1 MDGDIQKT
9 LRALRL
15 LQRAGL
21 LTYETATS
29 FHRNL
34 VHQLFENQ
42 NLPLRFGGFRQTNY
56 SWTAYPEFDN
66 RRGRGIVEASFS
78 FVETKNLDTWAEPQL
93 LDVCLNGLS
102 WHHVHMLLRTK
113 QKYENPNLLKVA
125 DLAIHDSLGAELGA
139 ETAYQTHYQQF
150 GLLVYLAPRFE
161 HAKTLPAHLQ
171 ERILPASLE
180 EAITVINSDTNYYWR
195 AGVMLL
201 GFEMEKPD
209 DSSSSS

>member
-1 MDGDIQKT
+1 MDKDIQTT

-15 LQRAGL
+15 IQRAGL

-34 VHQLFENQ
+34 VYQFFENQ

-66 RRGRGIVEASFS
+66 RKGRGIVEASYC
-78 FVETKNLDTWAEPQL
+78 FVEAKNLDTWSQSQL
-93 LDVCLNGLS
+93 LDVCLDGLS
-102 WHHVHMLLRTK
+102 WRHVQMLLKTK
-113 QKYENPNLLKVA
+113 KKYENLTQLPVGELA
-125 DLAIHDSLGAELGA
+125 QHDLLGAG
-139 ETAYQTHYQQF
+139 TTYQTHYQQF

-209 DSSSSS
+209 DSSSGS